1 MKNKIKQ
8 STENLNFKKL
18 KGMYLFALITTRVLL
33 SQILIQIQTL
43 HNAAMY
49 AVGVSWGYISTQEL
63 LTDEAK
69 KNINTR

>member
-18 KGMYLFALITTRVLL
+18 KGMYLFALITIRVLL

-63 LTDEAK
+63 VTDEAK

>member
-18 KGMYLFALITTRVLL
+18 KGMYLFALITIRVLL